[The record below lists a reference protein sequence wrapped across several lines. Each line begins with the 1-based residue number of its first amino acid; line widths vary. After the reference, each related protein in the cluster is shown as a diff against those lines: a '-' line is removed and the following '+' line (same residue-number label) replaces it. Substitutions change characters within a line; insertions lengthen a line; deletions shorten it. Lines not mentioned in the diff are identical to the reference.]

1 VHDFITDVDA
11 FLIKSQTSKHRFF
24 GYSQCNYYFYILIII
39 IVIMTLLSMLFTC
52 KSIRAEIYV
61 RHNEDDIFPSR
72 VSKITLQKYLF
83 KN

>member
-1 VHDFITDVDA
+1 
-11 FLIKSQTSKHRFF
+11 
-24 GYSQCNYYFYILIII
+24 
-39 IVIMTLLSMLFTC
+39 MLFTC